1 MPSKLTTV
9 EFIQKSILKHGQKWN
24 YSKVNYTGS
33 RDKIVIICKE
43 HGEFLQTASD
53 HLSGCGCPDCDP
65 TKRLTEEDFIQ
76 KSKIKHGERYD
87 YSKVRYGKNNYDLVE
102 IICEEHGSFLQR
114 PWAHLRGQG
123 CPKCSNNTLMTNLVF
138 IEKSKGVHDDKF
150 DYSLTDYSG
159 RRKDVTIICK
169 KHGAFK
175 QMARLHLE
183 GWGCK
188 KCKSSRLEDYLS
200 HKLSEISEPF
210 ERDKKF
216 IDCRNKK
223 PLPFDFYLPLR
234 NILIECDGI
243 QHRESIEHFGG
254 EERFEYQKTNDEIKT
269 EFVKSRQI
277 KLIRLESN
285 SEIEDF
291 IQKLN
296 IQEINF
302 NKSILKDITL
312 DRVAAIKKEGDY
324 LSKTDFNWYRNLDI
338 KFQIDSFIESLEV
351 DYTTDQANWI
361 IGNNH
366 ILLIDNFRDCEI
378 NRDKNWLVN
387 LKDELEK
394 KSINLIVIYPE
405 DWILKT
411 DIVKSRI
418 QNILQ
423 TNELKIGSREC
434 KIIIPDNKSVFKF
447 LEENHIQGKI
457 NASVKIALTYKGEI
471 VSLMTFGKLRKNLG
485 QKSKENS
492 YELLRFCNKKN
503 CTVMGSANKL
513 MSHFKKIYNPKYV
526 LSYADR
532 CWTSIDKNIYQ
543 KLGFNL
549 VSKTPASYSYLVSDK
564 KYDRYRY
571 RKDKLIEFGYDK
583 DKWTERSI
591 CSSNLI
597 FKIFDAGC
605 LKYEINL

>member
-53 HLSGCGCPDCDP
+53 HLSGCGCPECDP

-76 KSKIKHGERYD
+76 KSKIKHGEKYD

-123 CPKCSNNTLMTNLVF
+123 CPKCSNNTLMTNLEF

-169 KHGAFK
+169 EHGTFK
-175 QMARLHLE
+175 QMARLHLD

-200 HKLSEISEPF
+200 QKLGQISEPF

-243 QHRESIEHFGG
+243 QHRESIDYFGG
-254 EERFEYQKTNDEIKT
+254 EERFEYQRNNDEIKT
-269 EFVKSRQI
+269 EFAKSRQI
-277 KLIRLESN
+277 QLIRLESN

-302 NKSILKDITL
+302 NRSILKDITL
-312 DRVAAIKKEGDY
+312 DRVTAIKKEGDY

-338 KFQIDSFIESLEV
+338 KYQIDSFIKSLEV
-351 DYTTDQANWI
+351 DYTTDQANWV
-361 IGNNH
+361 IGSNH

-394 KSINLIVIYPE
+394 KSINLIAIYPE
-405 DWILKT
+405 EWIFKT

-423 TNELKIGSREC
+423 TNELKIGSRQC

-485 QKSKENS
+485 QKSKEDS

-513 MSHFKKIYNPKYV
+513 MKHFEKMYNPKYV

-532 CWTSIDKNIYQ
+532 CWTSIDRNIYQ

-549 VSKTPASYSYLVSDK
+549 VSKTPASYSYLVADK